1 MEINVVTELQ
11 SVPMADAETARKR
24 PGRRTGDSGTRAAI
38 LAAARDQFARMGYDG
53 ASLRMIA
60 ADAGVDTGL
69 IRHFFGSKEELF
81 AATLDI
87 PEEIVTRMTEALAGD
102 PDRLGE
108 RLIRT
113 YLSLWEDPVSA
124 EPFLAIV
131 RSAVSSDRAAD
142 HLRAI
147 ISARVLGT
155 AAPALTQDNS
165 DVRAALAGS
174 QLVGIALARYVI
186 RVEPLAS
193 LDRDTLVALCAPA
206 IQRYLTGP
214 LPLPPT
220 PEVTG

>member
-1 MEINVVTELQ
+1 
-11 SVPMADAETARKR
+11 
-24 PGRRTGDSGTRAAI
+24 
-38 LAAARDQFARMGYDG
+38 
-53 ASLRMIA
+53 MIA

-69 IRHFFGSKEELF
+69 IRHFFGSKEDLF

-87 PEEIVTRMTEALAGD
+87 PETLIEPMVQALDGD

-108 RLIRT
+108 RLIHT
-113 YLSLWEDPVSA
+113 YLGLWEDPVSA

-147 ISARVLGT
+147 ISARLLGT

-174 QLVGIALARYVI
+174 HLVGIALARYVI

-193 LDRDTLVALCAPA
+193 LDRDTLVELCAPA

-214 LPLPPT
+214 LPLPSM